1 MVCIIAEIGVNHNG
15 SLDEAKRL
23 IEAAATSKADYVKFQ
38 LFNSDLM
45 CTKRTQLAKYQLKS
59 SDSNESMH
67 GLLKKLELSADQIL
81 ILKEYC
87 QKCNINFLC
96 TSFDEESTIFLKSIG
111 QDVWKIPS
119 GEINNAP
126 YLELISSS
134 ARKIFLSTGMS
145 DVEDIDNALEII
157 LNKKISMKDIT
168 LLHCTSEYP
177 TAFEN
182 ANLNSINFM
191 KKRYDCQ
198 IGYSDHTLG
207 NLAAIISVAFGA
219 NLIEKHITLDNSAKG
234 PDHMASLNVKDLPE
248 FINDCK
254 RAELSLGEYTKKP
267 TNEELI
273 TRSLV
278 RKSIVAKKKI
288 NKGEKFTIDNI
299 TTKRPGDGL
308 SPIKW
313 QKIIGKTS
321 NQNYEIDQQIK
332 SN

>member
-15 SLDEAKRL
+15 SLEEAKRL

-45 CTKRTQLAKYQLKS
+45 CTKSTQLAKYQLKTA
-59 SDSNESMH
+59 DSNESMY
-67 GLLKKLELSADQIL
+67 GLLKKLELSTDQIL
-81 ILKEYC
+81 ILKDYC

-119 GEINNAP
+119 GEINNTP
-126 YLELISSS
+126 YLELISES

-157 LNKKISMKDIT
+157 LNKKISKEDIT

-182 ANLNSINFM
+182 ANLNAIKFM

-207 NLAAIISVAFGA
+207 NLASIISVAFGA

-254 RAELSLGEYTKKP
+254 RAELSLGEYIKKP
-267 TNEELI
+267 TKEELI
-273 TRSLV
+273 NRSLV

-288 NKGEKFTIDNI
+288 NKGEKFSIDNI
-299 TTKRPGDGL
+299 TTKRPGNGL

-313 QKIIGKTS
+313 QKLIGKSS
-321 NQNYEIDQQIK
+321 NQNYEKDQQIK
-332 SN
+332 YN